1 MLKLLPKKKRG
12 TDVNGQSWGLVV
24 FCHCAWWKCL
34 NACKRGTRPIE
45 YWHIL
50 AILFL
55 LPHFH
60 CLQANSGG
68 HWIYHWLKTIRP
80 FQACHCWQLLKL
92 QQTAGRCG
100 RQSVC
105 SVEVCRAGSDGFAC
119 RVANSSFT
127 HQWKA
132 VFWGHVHIRMCRSK
146 RGSTGWARREGGLLG
161 MVEELVSS
169 CWECSELHYHYP
181 IVIQ

>member
-1 MLKLLPKKKRG
+1 MLKYLPKKKRG

-34 NACKRGTRPIE
+34 NACKRGTRPME

-68 HWIYHWLKTIRP
+68 QWIYHWLRTTRP
-80 FQACHCWQLLKL
+80 FQAFHSWQRLKL

-100 RQSVC
+100 HQSAVLK
-105 SVEVCRAGSDGFAC
+105 SVALAVMLL
-119 RVANSSFT
+119 
-127 HQWKA
+127 HA
-132 VFWGHVHIRMCRSK
+132 VFQQQFYSPMESRFLGHVHIRMYRSK

-161 MVEELVSS
+161 MAEELVSS
-169 CWECSELHYHYP
+169 CWECYELHYHYP